1 MSITIIN
8 RWGGLNKKMTLSFY
22 KLAFPGILAL
32 LTVGTIGFLLAFSYY
47 PEKHVNVNIDGECYE
62 LLDEANEKHKIL
74 RAENE
79 INIKKMQLNM
89 IEYGDA
95 SLPIVF
101 SGFKDSVDDFIIQ
114 YNIRNI
120 ISIQKVS
127 DNPTFDKFII
137 KATLSKNELQKIV
150 NDLAISDFYQM
161 LSVKGSVGLGPN
173 KYISTEEGKVISV
186 ESKKFMQKGIKNIVE
201 SNIEFEGIKLAECR
215 NI

>member
-1 MSITIIN
+1 MALT
-8 RWGGLNKKMTLSFY
+8 FD
-22 KLAFPGILAL
+22 KLAFPGILVL
-32 LTVGTIGFLLAFSYY
+32 LAVGTVGFLLAFTYY
-47 PEKHVNVNIDGECYE
+47 PEKHVNVDINGTCYE
-62 LLDEANEKHKIL
+62 LLDSSNEKHKIL

-79 INIKKMQLNM
+79 INVRQMQLNM

-95 SLPIVF
+95 SLPVTF
-101 SGFKDSVDDFIIQ
+101 SGFKENVDAFIKQ

-120 ISIQKVS
+120 ISTQKVS

-150 NDLAISDFYQM
+150 NDLTLSDFYPT

-173 KYISTEEGKVISV
+173 KYISSEEGKIISA
-186 ESKKFMQKGIKNIVE
+186 ESKGFMKNGIKGIVE
-201 SNIEFEGIKLAECR
+201 SNIGIKLAECR

>member
-1 MSITIIN
+1 MA
-8 RWGGLNKKMTLSFY
+8 LSFY

-32 LTVGTIGFLLAFSYY
+32 LVVGTVGFLLAFSYY
-47 PEKHVNVNIDGECYE
+47 PEKHVNVDIDGTCYE
-62 LLDEANEKHKIL
+62 LLDESNEKHKIL

-79 INIKKMQLNM
+79 IKIKQMQLNM

-95 SLPIVF
+95 SLPVVF
-101 SGFKDSVDDFIIQ
+101 SGFKDSLDDFIKQ

-120 ISIQKVS
+120 MSMQKVS
-127 DNPTFDKFII
+127 DNPKFDKFII

-150 NDLAISDFYQM
+150 NDLTLSDFYPT

-173 KYISTEEGKVISV
+173 KYISSEEGKVISA
-186 ESKKFMQKGIKNIVE
+186 ESKDFMQNGIKSIVE
-201 SNIEFEGIKLAECR
+201 PNVGIKLAECR